1 MPVVCHR
8 PARSNLT
15 VITRYFSLNSPGNTV
30 IQTETKRK
38 YTGGISLSLPSLC
51 YGVSI
56 NVAYAHHDN
65 NRNVPDKCI

>member
-8 PARSNLT
+8 LARSNLT
-15 VITRYFSLNSPGNTV
+15 AITRYFSLNSLA

-38 YTGGISLSLPSLC
+38 YTGGISLSLPNPC
-51 YGVSI
+51 YGVSV

-65 NRNVPDKCI
+65 NRNVPDECI